1 LFFPDAEEAD
11 EKEAILTAVT
21 EADGSFSF
29 EGIPFGHYVIR
40 EITAPSAYTV
50 SLEQHH
56 VYIGTDRQ
64 TIGIRIYD
72 SLIRGSVQVMKT
84 ELIGDKEDPLMRRLP
99 GAVFE
104 LYADSDGD
112 GKLGESDPLLGA
124 LDEKQPG
131 LHERAGLL
139 SGRYFIKE
147 KSAPDGYI
155 ADEDAYSFEIT
166 EDGDTAVIENGRE
179 GFGFVNKAFTGAL
192 RIVKNSSDGRRDGFA
207 FEVKSEDGTYREIFT
222 TDKTGTLEAEG
233 LRTGSYTVTEVENRA
248 SRGYIVPDGVTV
260 LIESGRT
267 AEVRFFNEAKETP
280 EPSGSTGDG
289 GKPVPQTSDGGHVV
303 PWAALL
309 AFISVLGILGSI
321 LFTRWRKQGNGRLS
335 ARRGLRAITA
345 FICLAAGVSA
355 FMLISALSE
364 YDKGSD
370 AYAEL
375 ATAAGDPTGMKNA
388 GTSGA
393 DTGKIDFDTLSALAP
408 DAKAWL
414 SSDGNA
420 IDYPLMQAGDNS
432 YYLKHLYDGTKSK
445 VGSLF
450 IDYEN
455 DPGFT
460 DRNTVIY
467 GHNMADGSML
477 ASLNK
482 YRSKEYFGKHKTMRL
497 ITPDQTYT
505 VEIFSAFKALPH
517 EVGTDT
523 SPWTLDW
530 PDAESHANWLS
541 SMKERSTLES
551 GVTPSDTDRIVTLST
566 CTDGGRARFIVMGR
580 LVSAG

>member
-1 LFFPDAEEAD
+1 
-11 EKEAILTAVT
+11 
-21 EADGSFSF
+21 
-29 EGIPFGHYVIR
+29 
-40 EITAPSAYTV
+40 
-50 SLEQHH
+50 
-56 VYIGTDRQ
+56 
-64 TIGIRIYD
+64 
-72 SLIRGSVQVMKT
+72 MKT
-84 ELIGDKEDPLMRRLP
+84 ELAGDEEDQLMRRLP

-112 GKLGESDPLLGA
+112 GKLGEADPLLGA

-131 LHERAGLL
+131 LHERSGLL
-139 SGRYFIKE
+139 SGNYLIKE

-155 ADEDAYSFEIT
+155 ADEGAYSFEIT
-166 EDGDTAVIENGRE
+166 ADGDTAAIENGRE
-179 GFGFVNKAFTGAL
+179 GLGFVNKAFTGAL

-207 FEVKSEDGTYREIFT
+207 FEVKSKDGAYREIFT
-222 TDKTGTLEAEG
+222 TDKTGTIEAEG

-260 LIESGRT
+260 LIESGQT
-267 AEVRFFNEAKETP
+267 AEARFFNEAKELP
-280 EPSGSTGDG
+280 EPSESTGDG
-289 GKPVPQTSDGGHVV
+289 GKPVPQTSDGGHAIL
-303 PWAALL
+303 WAALL
-309 AFISVLGILGSI
+309 AFTSVLGVLGAI
-321 LFTRWRKQGNGRLS
+321 LFTRKKKQGKGRLS
-335 ARRGLRAITA
+335 ARRSLCAITT
-345 FICLAAGVSA
+345 FICLTVGVSA
-355 FMLISALSE
+355 FMLISALDE
-364 YDKGSD
+364 YGKGSD

-375 ATAAGDPTGMKNA
+375 SAAAGDSAGMENASTG
-388 GTSGA
+388 GA
-393 DTGKIDFDTLSALAP
+393 DTGKINFDTLSALVP

-414 SSDGNA
+414 SSDGSA
-420 IDYPLMQAGDNS
+420 IDYPLMQADDNS
-432 YYLKHLYDGTKSK
+432 YYLKHLYDGTKST

-455 DPGFT
+455 DPRFT

-467 GHNMADGSML
+467 GHNMADGSMF

-482 YRSKEYFGKHKTMRL
+482 YRSKGYFGKHKTMRL
-497 ITPDQTYT
+497 ITPDQPYA

-517 EVGTDT
+517 EAGTDT
-523 SPWTLDW
+523 SPWALDW

-551 GVTPSDTDRIVTLST
+551 GVTPNDTDRIVTLST